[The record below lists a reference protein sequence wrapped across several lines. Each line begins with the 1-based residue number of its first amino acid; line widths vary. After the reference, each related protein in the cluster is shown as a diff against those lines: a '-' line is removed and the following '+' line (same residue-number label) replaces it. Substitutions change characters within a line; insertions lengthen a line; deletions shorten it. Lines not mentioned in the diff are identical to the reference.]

1 MSAAWACWVSTSV
14 SASSCCILELSEVS
28 GWFSGWF
35 DWFPLIPHF
44 QVFFSVPNY
53 LLFFFFCFANF
64 CCGFFFVSIL
74 LFTTITLWYNWYW
87 ACFASFPLFLANP
100 SCKAWDGWRNPQR
113 CNYIDSESRQMTQLK
128 HSAGVRSTIT
138 MTSISFFDF
147 R

>member
-53 LLFFFFCFANF
+53 LLFFFFLFRKF
-64 CCGFFFVSIL
+64 LLWFFVCIYFTIYYYYSVIQLIL
-74 LFTTITLWYNWYW
+74 SLL
-87 ACFASFPLFLANP
+87 CFIPPLANP